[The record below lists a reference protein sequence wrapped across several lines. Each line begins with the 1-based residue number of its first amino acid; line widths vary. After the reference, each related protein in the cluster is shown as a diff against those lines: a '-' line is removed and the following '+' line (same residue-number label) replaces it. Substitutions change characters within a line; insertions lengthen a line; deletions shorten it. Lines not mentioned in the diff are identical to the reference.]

1 MKDENVKPE
10 EQDEEKA
17 EGGDQERKTIA
28 DLSQGNI
35 FYLHVLAL

>member
-10 EQDEEKA
+10 EEEEAKA
-17 EGGDQERKTIA
+17 EGGDEERKIIA
-28 DLSQGNI
+28 DLSQDNF